1 MRSLLVLED
10 ELGLGSLPEAPGL
23 RGYAFAELA
32 VGPGSAEDAERILGA
47 LGFRHVGPHRSKPVQ
62 RWDNGAARILLNH
75 GDAHDE
81 GVAALAVES
90 ADAHDSVR
98 RAEALLAPVLAR
110 RRSAGEADLAAVAA
124 PDGTSVFFAGDDGE
138 WLSDFVALGDAGPP
152 AVSMLAIDHVALSQ
166 PFDAFDEAVL
176 FYRTLLGLEPGA
188 SQDLAAPDGLVRS
201 RALGDERGPPGA
213 QRPRAGRAGRAGAA
227 ARRVPLR
234 RRPRRRQGDARA
246 RHRSAADPGQLLR
259 RPRRAARP
267 RSRAPRGAPRAARP
281 FDRDARG
288 GTFLHCYTP
297 AVGRMFFEV
306 VERRGGYDGYGAA
319 DAPVRM
325 AAQRRAASPQLHRA

>member
-1 MRSLLVLED
+1 V
-10 ELGLGSLPEAPGL
+10 
-23 RGYAFAELA
+23 
-32 VGPGSAEDAERILGA
+32 
-47 LGFRHVGPHRSKPVQ
+47 
-62 RWDNGAARILLNH
+62 LLNH
-75 GDAHDE
+75 GDAQGD

-138 WLSDFVALGDAGPP
+138 WLSDFVALGDHRPP
-152 AVSMLAIDHVALSQ
+152 AASMLAIDHVALSQ

-201 RALGDERGPPGA
+201 RALSDGVVRLALNVPVLGA
-213 QRPRAGRAGRAGAA
+213 QDEPAAQHVAFRCEDVLSVARAMREHG
-227 ARRVPLR
+227 VDPL
-234 RRPRRRQGDARA
+234 PIPDNYYDDLDARLELE
-246 RHRSAADPGQLLR
+246 PGLLAELR
-259 RPRRAARP
+259 ELDVLV
-267 RSRAPRGAPRAARP
+267 
-281 FDRDARG
+281 DRDARG

-297 AVGRMFFEV
+297 AVGRVFFEV

-325 AAQRRAASPQLHRA
+325 AAQRRAGSPQPHGA